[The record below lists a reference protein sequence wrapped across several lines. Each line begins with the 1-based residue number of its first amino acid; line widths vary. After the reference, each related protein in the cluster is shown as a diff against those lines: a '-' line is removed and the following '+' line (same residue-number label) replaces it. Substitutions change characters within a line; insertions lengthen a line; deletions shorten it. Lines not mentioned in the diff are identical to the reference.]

1 MPESYLLSFVS
12 VYRIIP
18 RSENMFLLIL
28 DILKANN
35 TWSKSA
41 MGVKDES
48 KEKIV
53 WKICESFTKV
63 LFLEEHDY

>member
-1 MPESYLLSFVS
+1 
-12 VYRIIP
+12 
-18 RSENMFLLIL
+18 MFLLIL

-35 TWSKSA
+35 TRSKSA

-53 WKICESFTKV
+53 
-63 LFLEEHDY
+63 

>member
-1 MPESYLLSFVS
+1 MPESYLLSFVP

-41 MGVKDES
+41 MGVKDET